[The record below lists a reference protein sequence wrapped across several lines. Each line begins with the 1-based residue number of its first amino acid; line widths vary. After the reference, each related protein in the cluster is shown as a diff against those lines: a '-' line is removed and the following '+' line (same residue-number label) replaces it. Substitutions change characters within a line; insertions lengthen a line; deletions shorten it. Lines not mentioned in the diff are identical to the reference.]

1 MRKQQKMN
9 KKNEK
14 KKKTIECFHTQ
25 SQSPDDKSTWRQ
37 EHAHHTVIMKKK
49 IMIKATRSFD

>member
-1 MRKQQKMN
+1 MRR
-9 KKNEK
+9 

-37 EHAHHTVIMKKK
+37 EHAHHTVIMNGKK
-49 IMIKATRSFD
+49 IMIEATRSFD